1 MGIPKFYRYIAQ
13 RWPSVQQEIES
24 SDSIPAFDNL
34 YLDMNSILHNCT
46 RSESVDIKM
55 TEEEVCQ
62 KIFSYID
69 HLFNIINPKST
80 FYMAIDGV
88 APRAKM
94 NQQRARR
101 FRSAQEAEELMQDS
115 IENGTFVPSAHGDDV
130 FDKNAITPGTEF
142 MSKLTENLKY
152 YIHMKVSTDS
162 AWKNINVIFSGH
174 EVPGEGEHK
183 IMEYI
188 RALRSTP
195 GYDLNTRHCIYGLDA
210 DLIMLGL
217 VTHEPYLSILREE
230 VLFGKDANKA
240 SKLSL
245 EQQKFYLIHISLVR
259 EYLKLEFDILID
271 DLKFEYDF
279 ERVLDDFI
287 FALFVI
293 GNDFLP
299 HLPDL
304 HLTSGAFDYILA
316 GFKYTLKALDDY
328 LTEDGVI
335 NFDRFAVWISF
346 LAKLERSTFE
356 KEDIDLEWFN
366 KKIIE
371 LSMEKTEK
379 REQSGKTLLVK
390 NQKKV
395 IGSLRKW
402 MFKNAQTLITSDSVS
417 NPPVFNLNE
426 NKIFI
431 NDQPETIELI
441 KDFAYKLGYNL
452 VHSQSNDSY
461 SLKMFIEEQYANKEE
476 SKEEMEQRVKNTRQI
491 FKNYDHSVI
500 FDDNESLNDTK
511 RAMEEKFD
519 QWKSTY
525 YKSKINF
532 DSINSPEKVIDMA
545 ENYAEGLQW
554 VLYYYYRGCPS
565 WNWYYRYHYAPRI
578 SDLAKGFEDKF
589 EFEIGQPV
597 KPFQQLMSV
606 LPERSKKLIP
616 IPYRTLMTDEYSPI
630 KDFYPDHVDY
640 DMNGKKASWEAVV
653 LIAFVDKERLLKALE
668 PLDHLLTE
676 EEQKRNSHGSD
687 LIFIFN
693 PQVDQIYKSPL
704 SGLFKNLEH
713 NHCVEQSFILENIPA
728 ELLRSGL
735 IEGVKIGKDSFSS
748 FPSLHYLS
756 FNYDLKNNNTRVF
769 NMPSKEASVVL
780 SFDKKTDL
788 AVDEDSIIHSYLGST
803 VFTRYPY
810 VRSSKVVGIKTK
822 EGRYV
827 LQNGLPTLKQYKS
840 TGDFVK
846 EVRKITD
853 DYKNKKAFIVKDIKY
868 LFEVQPV
875 KGIDRQ
881 ANGCFN
887 LIFEENTEPEVY
899 PYQLVVKSVSSVDER
914 FMEREAIPID
924 KEFPIGSTTIF
935 LGDYAYGCEATV
947 AGYNESMDKL
957 KLKLDMSSNKDTH
970 FKALQK
976 VAKDDIQA
984 IKYFPA
990 FTVMKKFNLSGLTLA
1005 RLLDRCLVNYKNQT
1019 LNFGFGIRNEARRTK
1034 ALGFAKK
1041 TDGWFYSELT
1051 MSMLEEFK
1059 TSYGDIFNIII
1070 KTINSTGKG
1079 KSVPDIYLDELA
1091 EKDPK
1096 FNEKLESLK
1105 SWMRRLKDN
1114 LVLVSLESDALSRK
1128 AVKIVEDYSI
1138 KNSSMPKQPESFKN
1152 LANVP
1157 VKAIFNPH
1165 DSLGLLRKQKFYLG
1179 DRVSYVQT
1187 HGKIPYLSKG
1197 TVIGYFSEGQNVN
1210 IQVVFDNEIVAG
1222 STLGGRL
1229 LTHRAIILDRALLLN
1244 TTTRQFIYHSKASK
1258 THVFDEKAAEE
1269 QKKQWKA
1276 KVNDMKKKQTKELL
1290 NVIKKDGIEVSK
1302 KLDDEISVPINSV
1315 AAANVLTSVYNEM
1328 ITDELAIPEAD
1339 VSKPL
1344 AAAKNKKSKNKNN
1357 KSNAKGDIKKKT
1369 AEKKSVAKKQ
1379 QPKENSEKKPVAEK
1393 QQPNEK
1399 TE

>member
-13 RWPSVQQEIES
+13 RWPSVQQQIDS
-24 SDSIPAFDNL
+24 VDSIPAFDNL

-46 RSESVDIKM
+46 RSESVDIRM

-69 HLFNIINPKST
+69 HLFNLINPKST

-115 IENGTFVPSAHGDDV
+115 IENGTFVPSPQGDDV

-142 MSKLTENLKY
+142 MAKLTENLKY

-162 AWKNINVIFSGH
+162 AWKDINVIFSGH

-183 IMEYI
+183 IMDYI

-240 SKLSL
+240 SKMAL
-245 EQQKFYLIHISLVR
+245 EQQNFYLIHISLVR

-287 FALFVI
+287 FAMFVI

-316 GFKYTLKALDDY
+316 GFKFTLKALDDY
-328 LTEDGVI
+328 LTESGVI

-371 LSMEKTEK
+371 LSLQKTEK
-379 REQSGKTLLVK
+379 REESGKALMVK
-390 NQKKV
+390 EQKKI

-402 MFKNAQTLITSDSVS
+402 MFKNAQTAITSDTVAH
-417 NPPVFNLNE
+417 PPIFNLNE
-426 NKIFI
+426 NSLVI
-431 NDQPETIELI
+431 NDHPETIQLI

-452 VHSQSNDSY
+452 IHSQSEDTY
-461 SLKMFIEEQYANKEE
+461 SLKMFVEDKFKEQQETQEEL
-476 SKEEMEQRVKNTRQI
+476 EQRVKHTRQVY
-491 FKNYDHSVI
+491 KNYDHSVI
-500 FDDNESLNDTK
+500 FEDDATLDETK
-511 RAMEEKFD
+511 LALENKFTN
-519 QWKSTY
+519 WKATY
-525 YKSKINF
+525 YKSKIDFN
-532 DSINSPEKVIDMA
+532 SIDNPERVVDMA

-578 SDLAKGFEDKF
+578 TDLVKGFQDKF
-589 EFEIGQPV
+589 EFEVGTPV

-616 IPYRTLMTDEYSPI
+616 IPYRSLMTEEYSPI
-630 KDFYPDHVDY
+630 RDFYPEKVDY

-653 LIAFVDKERLLKALE
+653 LISFVDKERLLKALE
-668 PLDHLLTE
+668 PLNHLLTE
-676 EEQKRNSHGSD
+676 EEKHRNSHGSD

-693 PQVDQIYKSPL
+693 PQVDQVYKSPL

-713 NHCVEQSFILENIPA
+713 NHCVEQSFILQNIPA
-728 ELLRSGL
+728 EALKNGL
-735 IEGVKIGKDSFSS
+735 IHGVKTGKESFAS
-748 FPSLHYLS
+748 FPSLDYLP
-756 FNYDLKNNNTRVF
+756 FKYELKNNNTRIF

-780 SFDKKTDL
+780 SFSQPDNRG
-788 AVDEDSIIHSYLGST
+788 VDEDSLISSFLGAT

-810 VRSSKVVGIKTK
+810 IRPSKVVSIKTK
-822 EGRYV
+822 EGKYV
-827 LQNGLPTLKQYKS
+827 LQNGSATLKQYKS
-840 TGDFVK
+840 TGDFTK
-846 EVRKITD
+846 PVRRMIE
-853 DYKNKKAFIVKDIKY
+853 DYKNKMAFIIKDIEY
-868 LFEVQPV
+868 LFEVQPI
-875 KGIDRQ
+875 KGVERQ
-881 ANGCFN
+881 ENGSFEM
-887 LIFEENTEPEVY
+887 IFEENAEPEAY
-899 PYQLVVKSVSSVDER
+899 PYQLIVTSIDNVDER
-914 FMEREAIPID
+914 FMERAPIPVD
-924 KEFPIGSTTIF
+924 QEFPIGSTTIF

-947 AGYNESMDKL
+947 GGYSENKDKL
-957 KLKLDMSSNKDTH
+957 KLKLDMTNSKDAS

-976 VAKDDIQA
+976 LANDDIHS

-990 FTVMKKFNLSGLTLA
+990 FNIMKRFNISGLTLA
-1005 RLLDRCLVNYKNQT
+1005 RLFDRCLVNYKNQT
-1019 LNFGFGIRNEARRTK
+1019 LNFGFGIRNEAKRTK

-1041 TDGWFYSELT
+1041 TDGWFYSELAV
-1051 MSMLEEFK
+1051 SMLDEFK
-1059 TSYGDIFNIII
+1059 RNYSDIFNLIV

-1079 KSVPDIYLDELA
+1079 QYVPDISLDVLL
-1091 EKDPK
+1091 EKDSQFDAKIVALK
-1096 FNEKLESLK
+1096 F
-1105 SWMRRLKDN
+1105 WFRRLKDN

-1128 AVKIVEDYSI
+1128 AVKIAEEYSI
-1138 KNSSMPKQPESFKN
+1138 KNSHLPKPQESFKN

-1157 VKAIFNPH
+1157 VKAIFKPQ
-1165 DSLGLLRKQKFYLG
+1165 DSLGLLRRQKFSLG
-1179 DRVSYVQT
+1179 DRVVYVQT

-1210 IQVVFDNEIVAG
+1210 IQVLFDNEIVAG
-1222 STLGGRL
+1222 STLGDRL

-1244 TTTRQFIYHSKASK
+1244 TTNRQFIYHSKASK
-1258 THVFDEKAAEE
+1258 NHQYDEKAIADQ
-1269 QKKQWKA
+1269 QKKLKA
-1276 KVNDMKKKQTKELL
+1276 KISDVKKKQTKELL
-1290 NVIKKDGIEVSK
+1290 DVIKKDGGELTK
-1302 KLDDEISVPINSV
+1302 NTDDCISVPINSV
-1315 AAANVLTSVYNEM
+1315 AAANVLTSIYNEM
-1328 ITDELAIPEAD
+1328 ITDELPPVDNNNKANNQ
-1339 VSKPL
+1339 PL
-1344 AAAKNKKSKNKNN
+1344 NHAGTNKGNGNKKPKQHKGKPANN
-1357 KSNAKGDIKKKT
+1357 NHKKAQKKT
-1369 AEKKSVAKKQ
+1369 EEASKKQ
-1379 QPKENSEKKPVAEK
+1379 GAKSPPKQTVAS
-1393 QQPNEK
+1393 
-1399 TE
+1399 

>member
-545 ENYAEGLQW
+545 ENYAEDT
-554 VLYYYYRGCPS
+554 
-565 WNWYYRYHYAPRI
+565 I
-578 SDLAKGFEDKF
+578 
-589 EFEIGQPV
+589 
-597 KPFQQLMSV
+597 M
-606 LPERSKKLIP
+606 LPEFLI
-616 IPYRTLMTDEYSPI
+616 
-630 KDFYPDHVDY
+630 
-640 DMNGKKASWEAVV
+640 
-653 LIAFVDKERLLKALE
+653 
-668 PLDHLLTE
+668 
-676 EEQKRNSHGSD
+676 
-687 LIFIFN
+687 
-693 PQVDQIYKSPL
+693 
-704 SGLFKNLEH
+704 
-713 NHCVEQSFILENIPA
+713 
-728 ELLRSGL
+728 
-735 IEGVKIGKDSFSS
+735 
-748 FPSLHYLS
+748 
-756 FNYDLKNNNTRVF
+756 
-769 NMPSKEASVVL
+769 
-780 SFDKKTDL
+780 
-788 AVDEDSIIHSYLGST
+788 
-803 VFTRYPY
+803 
-810 VRSSKVVGIKTK
+810 
-822 EGRYV
+822 
-827 LQNGLPTLKQYKS
+827 
-840 TGDFVK
+840 
-846 EVRKITD
+846 
-853 DYKNKKAFIVKDIKY
+853 
-868 LFEVQPV
+868 
-875 KGIDRQ
+875 
-881 ANGCFN
+881 
-887 LIFEENTEPEVY
+887 
-899 PYQLVVKSVSSVDER
+899 
-914 FMEREAIPID
+914 
-924 KEFPIGSTTIF
+924 
-935 LGDYAYGCEATV
+935 
-947 AGYNESMDKL
+947 
-957 KLKLDMSSNKDTH
+957 
-970 FKALQK
+970 
-976 VAKDDIQA
+976 
-984 IKYFPA
+984 
-990 FTVMKKFNLSGLTLA
+990 
-1005 RLLDRCLVNYKNQT
+1005 
-1019 LNFGFGIRNEARRTK
+1019 
-1034 ALGFAKK
+1034 
-1041 TDGWFYSELT
+1041 
-1051 MSMLEEFK
+1051 
-1059 TSYGDIFNIII
+1059 
-1070 KTINSTGKG
+1070 
-1079 KSVPDIYLDELA
+1079 
-1091 EKDPK
+1091 
-1096 FNEKLESLK
+1096 
-1105 SWMRRLKDN
+1105 
-1114 LVLVSLESDALSRK
+1114 
-1128 AVKIVEDYSI
+1128 
-1138 KNSSMPKQPESFKN
+1138 
-1152 LANVP
+1152 
-1157 VKAIFNPH
+1157 
-1165 DSLGLLRKQKFYLG
+1165 
-1179 DRVSYVQT
+1179 
-1187 HGKIPYLSKG
+1187 
-1197 TVIGYFSEGQNVN
+1197 
-1210 IQVVFDNEIVAG
+1210 
-1222 STLGGRL
+1222 
-1229 LTHRAIILDRALLLN
+1229 
-1244 TTTRQFIYHSKASK
+1244 
-1258 THVFDEKAAEE
+1258 
-1269 QKKQWKA
+1269 
-1276 KVNDMKKKQTKELL
+1276 
-1290 NVIKKDGIEVSK
+1290 
-1302 KLDDEISVPINSV
+1302 
-1315 AAANVLTSVYNEM
+1315 
-1328 ITDELAIPEAD
+1328 
-1339 VSKPL
+1339 
-1344 AAAKNKKSKNKNN
+1344 
-1357 KSNAKGDIKKKT
+1357 
-1369 AEKKSVAKKQ
+1369 
-1379 QPKENSEKKPVAEK
+1379 
-1393 QQPNEK
+1393 
-1399 TE
+1399 